1 GMGFVARSLQAARR
15 VPIVFAIVSDPVGA
29 GFVDSLAKPGG
40 NATGF
45 MTFEP
50 GISAKWLELLKEF
63 VPDMKR
69 TAVLRDP
76 TITAGIGM
84 WGAIQAG
91 GPAPGGG
98 LRPLHVR
105 PPPPVERPRPDLPRH
120 SKPRP
125 IVARKGLARPL
136 PPSAH

>member
-76 TITAGIGM
+76 TFTAGVWM
-84 WGAIQAG
+84 WSPVSAR
-91 GPAPGGG
+91 GPPPGGG
-98 LRPLHVR
+98 FG
-105 PPPPVERPRPDLPRH
+105 PPAPR
-120 SKPRP
+120 
-125 IVARKGLARPL
+125 AT
-136 PPSAH
+136 